1 MPKTQGLFPN
11 NVSIVFSKLLFN
23 QQQSTIHSV
32 SFLVSPLTSLLLFFP
47 TNISESQCFQTKHK
61 TRRRKLKNLRLQR
74 AREPQ
79 NGFHSPNFDRP
90 SSQDFTVT
98 QVDDADEE
106 NRTKPGFWDSHFG
119 GLRPP
124 GRPGPT
130 AAVWLICV
138 KMARSAPKPTPRKN
152 SDVSRLPWTGGHC
165 PPSPPRLSALKAFGL
180 QEPLPTL
187 FRERPPL
194 RRNCK

>member
-1 MPKTQGLFPN
+1 MPKNQGLFPN

-90 SSQDFTVT
+90 SSPRIHCHSSWRCRRGESDKTRLLRFTLWRPEAPRAPRPDCRSLIDLCQDGSQCAQT
-98 QVDDADEE
+98 DA
-106 NRTKPGFWDSHFG
+106 P
-119 GLRPP
+119 
-124 GRPGPT
+124 
-130 AAVWLICV
+130 
-138 KMARSAPKPTPRKN
+138 
-152 SDVSRLPWTGGHC
+152 
-165 PPSPPRLSALKAFGL
+165 
-180 QEPLPTL
+180 
-187 FRERPPL
+187 
-194 RRNCK
+194 